1 MRQKQYNVLTDQKE
15 EQMPEYIVSVIP
27 PKGVDAEPFDIPEWD
42 YDCALDTARR
52 YRDRGWDAHVAD
64 YDERFNA

>member
-1 MRQKQYNVLTDQKE
+1 
-15 EQMPEYIVSVIP
+15 MPEYIVSVMP

-52 YRDRGWDAHVAD
+52 YRERGWDARVAD